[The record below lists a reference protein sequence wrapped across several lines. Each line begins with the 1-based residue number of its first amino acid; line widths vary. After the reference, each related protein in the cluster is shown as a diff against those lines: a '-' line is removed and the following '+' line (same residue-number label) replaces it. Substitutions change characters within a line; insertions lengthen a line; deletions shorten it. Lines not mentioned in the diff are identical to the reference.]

1 MPTLQPTSQGKLAL
15 RVVEKVDKS
24 STSHNIA
31 RHVMFQVAGKIA
43 SCNSTLTHTL
53 DQFYVVQPFGSVYNT
68 QMNATEQY
76 FPAVK
81 CVFHTQRDNF
91 FIRSICTC
99 AIHQFSSTTYLL
111 LTLPMWSILLHFLG
125 IVYIEF

>member
-31 RHVMFQVAGKIA
+31 RHVIFQVAGKIA
-43 SCNSTLTHTL
+43 SCNSTLIHAL
-53 DQFYVVQPFGSVYNT
+53 DQFYVVQPFRSVYNT

-76 FPAVK
+76 FPAAK

-91 FIRSICTC
+91 FIHAVNLHVHYPSVFLYYIFIVNTPYVVY
-99 AIHQFSSTTYLL
+99 SPTTLRNCIY
-111 LTLPMWSILLHFLG
+111 
-125 IVYIEF
+125 

>member
-15 RVVEKVDKS
+15 RVAEKVDKS

-31 RHVMFQVAGKIA
+31 RHVIFQVAGKIA
-43 SCNSTLTHTL
+43 SCNSTLIHAL
-53 DQFYVVQPFGSVYNT
+53 DQFYVVQPFESVYNT

-76 FPAVK
+76 FPAVN

-91 FIRSICTC
+91 FYGQFARALSIS
-99 AIHQFSSTTYLL
+99 F
-111 LTLPMWSILLHFLG
+111 PLLH
-125 IVYIEF
+125 IYC